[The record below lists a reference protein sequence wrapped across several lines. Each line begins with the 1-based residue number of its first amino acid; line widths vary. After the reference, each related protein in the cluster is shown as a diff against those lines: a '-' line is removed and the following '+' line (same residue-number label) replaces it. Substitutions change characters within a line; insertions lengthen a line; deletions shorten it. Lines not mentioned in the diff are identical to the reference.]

1 MGVMITFSWPL
12 FLKNEVEQEPE
23 TKNSK
28 IN

>member
-1 MGVMITFSWPL
+1 MGVMITFALPL